1 MYSLIIELDNLIT
14 VLLQVV
20 QMFNLIFVTLYCL
33 SISLLKVDIFH
44 SKQLLFVI
52 EDLVD
57 LKGNENNN
65 HSICRKKNECG
76 NMHNMNSLSLLYLAR
91 STTSNHFQYEELLAL
106 NGDGFI

>member
-1 MYSLIIELDNLIT
+1 MHCDIVFGQVMYSLIIELDNLIA

-20 QMFNLIFVTLYCL
+20 QMFNLIFVTFYRL

-57 LKGNENNN
+57 LKGTE
-65 HSICRKKNECG
+65 HSGHSLTQWQPQQQKKCLGMLE
-76 NMHNMNSLSLLYLAR
+76 HV
-91 STTSNHFQYEELLAL
+91 
-106 NGDGFI
+106 